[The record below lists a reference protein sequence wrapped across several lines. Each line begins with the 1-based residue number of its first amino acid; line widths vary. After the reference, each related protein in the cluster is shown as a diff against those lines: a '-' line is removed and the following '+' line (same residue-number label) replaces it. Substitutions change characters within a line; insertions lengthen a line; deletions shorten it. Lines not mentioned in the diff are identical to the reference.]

1 MKLRFVTI
9 GLLVFLFAIGL
20 AGCDLSL
27 AGDVTPPPGMRVPTA
42 AAPQATAS
50 IVYPVVPPD
59 PTQGAALYAEKCAAC
74 HGAGGKG
81 DGSQASQLPIPVTPL
96 GSVDVARLVKPINW
110 FTIIT
115 QGKIERMMPPFK
127 SLTDRQRWD
136 LVAYLFT
143 LSTPQQVLADG
154 KSVYEANCQSCHGSQ
169 GAGNGEKAASL
180 SAKVPNWRDLTRLAQ
195 LSAKELV
202 TVVNNGAGQAMPAY
216 ASQLSE
222 EQRWAVVAYIRSLT
236 FASAATP
243 ATSATTSP
251 TVQAAAKTPA
261 AETPVVSSTPAGTAS
276 APLTKVNFVG
286 KVTHATG
293 KPLPQGLK
301 VVLQG
306 FDSMT
311 KASESTTEVQ
321 ADGTYQFKDVE
332 LGSGRVF
339 VASLTYQNVEFTSA
353 TVHGSDLGS
362 SPDVDL
368 SITVTD
374 SSTDASVLAAQRVHI
389 FLDFTLD
396 GRIQVAELFVVIN
409 PTENAVV
416 PVDAKTPGLL
426 FDLPNGATN
435 LQFQDGELGERFI
448 QTVTGFGDTM
458 EVLPKAMHQV
468 LFGFDLPYEN
478 NKTTIKIPFTLPVD
492 SLVVMV
498 PADGVTLESP
508 SLRSSGTRQIDNA
521 NINLFSGSNFARGSV
536 LELTVS
542 GQPSAGTPTIIDTS
556 STSSLLI
563 GLGVFG
569 VVLIVVGVWLFRQKK
584 KQDQPVEEMEE
595 EESPEENE
603 DALLDAIVALD
614 DLYQAG
620 KLPEV
625 AYQERRSELKARL
638 KALREAKTT
647 Q

>member
-1 MKLRFVTI
+1 M
-9 GLLVFLFAIGL
+9 
-20 AGCDLSL
+20 
-27 AGDVTPPPGMRVPTA
+27 
-42 AAPQATAS
+42 
-50 IVYPVVPPD
+50 
-59 PTQGAALYAEKCAAC
+59 
-74 HGAGGKG
+74 
-81 DGSQASQLPIPVTPL
+81 
-96 GSVDVARLVKPINW
+96 
-110 FTIIT
+110 
-115 QGKIERMMPPFK
+115 
-127 SLTDRQRWD
+127 
-136 LVAYLFT
+136 
-143 LSTPQQVLADG
+143 
-154 KSVYEANCQSCHGSQ
+154 
-169 GAGNGEKAASL
+169 
-180 SAKVPNWRDLTRLAQ
+180 
-195 LSAKELV
+195 
-202 TVVNNGAGQAMPAY
+202 
-216 ASQLSE
+216 
-222 EQRWAVVAYIRSLT
+222 
-236 FASAATP
+236 
-243 ATSATTSP
+243 
-251 TVQAAAKTPA
+251 
-261 AETPVVSSTPAGTAS
+261 
-276 APLTKVNFVG
+276 
-286 KVTHATG
+286 
-293 KPLPQGLK
+293 
-301 VVLQG
+301 
-306 FDSMT
+306 
-311 KASESTTEVQ
+311 
-321 ADGTYQFKDVE
+321 
-332 LGSGRVF
+332 
-339 VASLTYQNVEFTSA
+339 
-353 TVHGSDLGS
+353 
-362 SPDVDL
+362 

-620 KLPEV
+620 KLPEA